1 MPPLPDY
8 YALLDLTPQATP
20 DEIRRAYHEAARKF
34 HPDVTKD
41 PASVELFI
49 QIQDAYEILIDPR
62 RRQEYDQRW
71 RAEYCPPVEVQV
83 LCSRQAIPVL
93 GEPQLVYALLDFTA
107 ARGTTLAQPAPIN
120 VCLVLDRS
128 TSMQGE
134 RMDTVKAAAIEL
146 VRQMQPEDIL
156 SIVTFHDRAEILVA
170 AGTHQDRHLIE
181 TQIRMI
187 RPGGGTEIFQGL
199 ESGFSEVRRHSN
211 RTLVNH
217 IILITDGRTYGDEE
231 NCLALADQAAQL
243 GIRISGLGIGS
254 QWNDIFM
261 DELTGRTGGSSTY
274 ISHTRSISQLL
285 QEKFSA
291 LHSAFAEQVTL
302 NLELHPGVT
311 LSAIYRLQPEAAPLG
326 NMNPIRLGGIPRD
339 EKLSVL
345 IEMVVQPFAADLNQ
359 LPLFSGST
367 QYLLVSERE
376 KVYRTE
382 FHLTKPTSETLRME
396 LPPPPLFHAISSVT
410 LYRMQER
417 ARMEVAEGKMKE
429 ASLRLNR
436 LATQLMATG
445 QAELAQT
452 ALVEADRIQQTHTL
466 SAEGSKMIKY
476 GTRMLLLPERA

>member
-1 MPPLPDY
+1 MPSVPDY
-8 YALLDLTPQATP
+8 YALLALQPGATLE
-20 DEIRRAYHEAARKF
+20 EIRRAYHEAARKF
-34 HPDVTKD
+34 HPDVNRD

-49 QIQDAYEILIDPR
+49 QIQEAYEVLSDSR

-71 RAEYCPPVEVQV
+71 KAEYCPPVEVQI
-83 LCSRQAIPVL
+83 LCSREAVPVL
-93 GEPQLVYALLDFTA
+93 DEPQLVYALLNFTA
-107 ARGTTLAQPAPIN
+107 TQGTTFAQPAPLN

-156 SIVTFHDRAEILVA
+156 SIVTFHDRAEVLVP
-170 AGTHQDRHLIE
+170 AGTQQDRTLIE

-199 ESGFSEVRRHSN
+199 ESGFGEVRRHSN

-261 DELTGRTGGSSTY
+261 DELTGRTGGNSTY
-274 ISHTRSISQLL
+274 ISHTRSIRQLL

-291 LHSAFAEQVTL
+291 LRSAFAEQVTL
-302 NLELHPGVT
+302 HLEPQPGVT
-311 LSAIYRLQPEAAPLG
+311 LSALYRLQPEAAPLG
-326 NMNPIRLGGIPRD
+326 NTGPIRLGGIPKD
-339 EKLSVL
+339 DKLSIL

-359 LPLFSGST
+359 LPLFSGSIK
-367 QYLLVSERE
+367 YLLISERE
-376 KVYRTE
+376 KVYQTK
-382 FHLTKPTSETLRME
+382 FQLTKPTTETLRVE
-396 LPPPPLFHAISSVT
+396 LPPPPLFHALSSVT

-436 LATQLMATG
+436 LATQLMAAG
-445 QAELAQT
+445 QIELAQT
-452 ALVEADRIQQTHTL
+452 ALVEADRIQQTNTL

-476 GTRMLLLPERA
+476 GTRMLLLPEGA